1 MLDANAN
8 TCWLPDSEEEHI
20 PRWHPP
26 HPFLKGKSR
35 WKCGARVTQTRLTFL
50 TYQRN
55 ETLWE
60 WTRSHSVI
68 RDSFLNVFICLS
80 CLCLCVCMWRSKD
93 TLQKSVLSL
102 HPVGLWDQTQVV
114 RLDSNAFTHWTIS
127 LVTWTIVLKSDP
139 LSHQYDGRLYIVVF
153 KIVFLCSL
161 GCSFRLEGSL
171 NSETRLFLPPKFLFL
186 N

>member
-20 PRWHPP
+20 PRWHTP
-26 HPFLKGKSR
+26 HAFLKGESR
-35 WKCGARVTQTRLTFL
+35 WKCGARVTQTCLSFL

-55 ETLWE
+55 ESLWG

-68 RDSFLNVFICLS
+68 RDSFLNVFICLL

-114 RLDSNAFTHWTIS
+114 RPSGKCCYPQSQEGLS
-127 LVTWTIVLKSDP
+127 L
-139 LSHQYDGRLYIVVF
+139 
-153 KIVFLCSL
+153 
-161 GCSFRLEGSL
+161 
-171 NSETRLFLPPKFLFL
+171 
-186 N
+186 